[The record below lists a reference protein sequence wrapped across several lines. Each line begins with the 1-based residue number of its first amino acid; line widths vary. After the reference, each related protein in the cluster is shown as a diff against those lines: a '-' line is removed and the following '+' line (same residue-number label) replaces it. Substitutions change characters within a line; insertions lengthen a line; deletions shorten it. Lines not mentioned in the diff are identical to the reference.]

1 MRAFDL
7 PQIYRGL
14 HQADQFNGSLPLTKY
29 HQIYLVLRQQL
40 SEGYFLNGLPGE
52 KALAE
57 AYGVG
62 RVTIRRALDQL
73 AHEGL
78 IVREVGRGTRPA
90 SPKPK
95 TQAESKTAGAISQKT
110 RLTGLMQNIVDVS
123 RGTWVRVIE
132 WRIIRG
138 TGAIAEALMIPPG
151 EKVRKAVRRRN
162 TALGPVSLITTH
174 VPLALVAATPEDDLV
189 RKPMLQ
195 ILEESGVDLGRATQ
209 TVSARQADAL
219 AARELQVPLG
229 SALLSVRRLVFDVND
244 RPVQLLHGLY
254 RPDRYEYEMEISQIG
269 GIEAR
274 INAKELI
281 SP

>member
-7 PQIYRGL
+7 PQPYRGL

-40 SEGYFLNGLPGE
+40 SEGYFLNCLPGE

-90 SPKPK
+90 SPKSKMPA
-95 TQAESKTAGAISQKT
+95 QSKTAGSLSRKT

-123 RGTWVRVIE
+123 RGTWVKVIE

-138 TGAIAEALMIPPG
+138 TGEIAEALMIPPG
-151 EKVRKAVRRRN
+151 DKVRKAVRRRN

-174 VPLALVAATPEDDLV
+174 VPLALVSATPREDLV

-195 ILEESGVDLGRATQ
+195 VLEESGIDLGRATQ

-219 AARELQVPLG
+219 AAKELQVPIG
-229 SALLSVRRLVFDVND
+229 SALLSVRRLVFDAKD

>member
-14 HQADQFNGSLPLTKY
+14 HQADQFNGSLLLTKY

-40 SEGYFLNGLPGE
+40 SEGYFLNGPPGE

-78 IVREVGRGTRPA
+78 IAREVGGGTRPA
-90 SPKPK
+90 SSKPK
-95 TQAESKTAGAISQKT
+95 TQAQG
-110 RLTGLMQNIVDVS
+110 V
-123 RGTWVRVIE
+123 
-132 WRIIRG
+132 
-138 TGAIAEALMIPPG
+138 
-151 EKVRKAVRRRN
+151 
-162 TALGPVSLITTH
+162 
-174 VPLALVAATPEDDLV
+174 ATPEEDLV

-195 ILEESGVDLGRATQ
+195 ISEESGVDLGRATQ
-209 TVSARQADAL
+209 AVSARQADAL

-229 SALLSVRRLVFDVND
+229 SALLCLRRLVFDVND
-244 RPVQLLHGLY
+244 RPVEGLHGLY

-274 INAKELI
+274 NNVKKII

>member
-7 PQIYRGL
+7 PQTYRGL

-40 SEGYFLNGLPGE
+40 SEGYFHNGLPGE

-90 SPKPK
+90 SPKSK
-95 TQAESKTAGAISQKT
+95 TQAQSKTAGALSRKT
-110 RLTGLMQNIVDVS
+110 RLTGLMQNIVNVS
-123 RGTWVRVIE
+123 RGTWVKVIE

-138 TGAIAEALMIPPG
+138 AGGIAEALMIPPG
-151 EKVRKAVRRRN
+151 DKVRKAVRRRN

-174 VPLALVAATPEDDLV
+174 VPLALVSTTPREDLV

-195 ILEESGVDLGRATQ
+195 ILEESGIDLGRATQ

-219 AARELQVPLG
+219 AAKELQVPIG
-229 SALLSVRRLVFDVND
+229 SALLSVRRLVFDAND

-281 SP
+281 AP